1 MKKKFF
7 TLIELLMKRSH
18 LCCDRVYGKEEG
30 VSPARGQ
37 VKLYSFTL
45 IELLVVIAIIA
56 ILAAML
62 LPALQQ
68 ARERGKTATC
78 VSNMKQLALANAAYQ
93 PDNQDWL
100 VPYQNT
106 FTNSDATANP
116 YHFASGYGGRPLGQG
131 YVAGQG
137 TGLLAG
143 YLGHNIDSDIGGAR
157 KRNAAHEPKVS
168 PLACPNFSAE
178 PLRAHGSANSDRGF
192 ALNYYI
198 YKGIKQ
204 SRVKHPSQISHWGE
218 TQQKA
223 SNPFEFD
230 SGFGRICYS
239 GGSNPG
245 GSTLPLRFRHNR
257 STNVLFVAGQ
267 VKTMA
272 YSEVP
277 GEWRVAQPNTYKFFD
292 NTWGYR

>member
-1 MKKKFF
+1 
-7 TLIELLMKRSH
+7 MKRT
-18 LCCDRVYGKEEG
+18 
-30 VSPARGQ
+30 P
-37 VKLYSFTL
+37 FTL

-68 ARERGKTATC
+68 ARERGKTTSC
-78 VSNMKQLALANAAYQ
+78 ISNMKQLSLANAAYQ

-106 FTNSDATANP
+106 FTNSDATNNP
-116 YHFASGYGGRPLGQG
+116 YQFASGYGGRPLGQG

-137 TGLLAG
+137 TGLLAS
-143 YLGHNIDSDIGGAR
+143 YLGHDIDSDIGGAR
-157 KRNAAHEPKVS
+157 KRNAAHAPKVS
-168 PLACPNFSAE
+168 PLACPNFSPDAI
-178 PLRAHGSANSDRGF
+178 RAHGSADADRGF

-204 SRVKHPSQISHWGE
+204 SRVKYPSQISHWGE

-230 SGFGRICYS
+230 SGFGRVCFS

-245 GSTLPLRFRHNR
+245 GATYPLRFRHNR
-257 STNVLFVAGQ
+257 STNVLFVGGQ
-267 VKTMA
+267 VKTMG

-277 GEWRVAQPNTYKFFD
+277 GEWRVSQPNIYKFFD
-292 NTWGYR
+292 NTWGYK

>member
-1 MKKKFF
+1 MKK
-7 TLIELLMKRSH
+7 H
-18 LCCDRVYGKEEG
+18 L
-30 VSPARGQ
+30 
-37 VKLYSFTL
+37 FTL

-68 ARERGKTATC
+68 ARERGKMTTC
-78 VSNMKQLALANAAYQ
+78 ISNMKQLSLANAAYQ

-106 FTNSDATANP
+106 FTNSDATTNP
-116 YHFASGYGGRPLGQG
+116 YQFASGYGGRPLGQG
-131 YVAGQG
+131 YVAGAG
-137 TGLLAG
+137 TGLLAS

-157 KRNAAHEPKVS
+157 KRNPAHDPKVS
-168 PLACPNFSAE
+168 PIACPNFSPNA
-178 PLRAHGSANSDRGF
+178 LRALNEANADRGF

-204 SRVKHPSQISHWGE
+204 SRVKYPSQISHWGE

-223 SNPFEFD
+223 ANPFDFD
-230 SGFGRICYS
+230 SGFGRVCFS
-239 GGSNPG
+239 GASNPG
-245 GSTLPLRFRHNR
+245 GATYPLRFRHNR

-277 GEWRVAQPNTYKFFD
+277 GEWRVSQPNTYKFFD
-292 NTWGYR
+292 NTWGTK